1 MAFYGNPYQQ
11 SNYYGGGYTYN
22 NAAYT
27 VNAGPNPAQ
36 MYHQMMM
43 NPFAG
48 MPCPMQQMPPTIQT
62 NININ
67 NTWSTDS
74 AFMDVA
80 QEAGLMDDE
89 EEEEEDEQEYEED
102 EEEEEEVKKSRKKIR
117 KKAKKKAK
125 IAEKIAGLSDEQRE
139 ELKKKYVARLKD
151 HLDKYNSLE
160 PTTGTVK
167 AYLKYTEDDPVV
179 PFIDEFDGTKAAG
192 ESWDSEYDCIYLKE
206 AMDGLGTNEDA
217 IIHVVTTRNNEQRQE
232 LKSKFKTAYGLD
244 LIDELKSE
252 LSGDLKECVMAL
264 FVKPAEYDAWCVRN
278 SIYGLGTDD
287 SVLCEI
293 MFSRTNPQIQ
303 AMVEAYKDVTFPDQ
317 KAPECALEEDIE
329 SDTSGD
335 YKRLLISACQGNRDT
350 IDFERLDEAVE
361 EVKNDLGMPTGMF
374 AVNHDKLVNVDKAQR
389 EAQKLFEAGQDSWGT
404 DEETFNRI
412 FSIRDPYQLRR
423 TYAEY
428 VKLSQCDIEN
438 AVDDETS
445 GDFKMALYTL
455 VMCIKFPPRYFAK
468 RLTMM
473 MKGLGTA
480 DSDLI
485 RVIVSR
491 SEIDMEQIKA
501 SFLEENKQTLWQWIN
516 DDCSGDY
523 RKLLQAIVGR
533 D

>member
-1 MAFYGNPYQQ
+1 MAYYGNPYQ
-11 SNYYGGGYTYN
+11 SNYYGGGFTY
-22 NAAYT
+22 A
-27 VNAGPNPAQ
+27 NPAYQ
-36 MYHQMMM
+36 VNSGFPPPQQMMM

-48 MPCPMQQMPPTIQT
+48 MPCQMQMMPPTIQT
-62 NININ
+62 NITIN
-67 NTWSTDS
+67 TTWSTDNCFLDL
-74 AFMDVA
+74 AE
-80 QEAGLMDDE
+80 EAGLADEDDE
-89 EEEEEDEQEYEED
+89 EDEEEYEED
-102 EEEEEEVKKSRKKIR
+102 EEEEEEVKKSRRKIR

-125 IAEKIAGLSDEQRE
+125 IAEKIAGLSDEQRAD
-139 ELKKKYVARLKD
+139 LKSRYVARLKD

-167 AYLKYTEDDPVV
+167 TYTKYQEDDPVV
-179 PFIDEFDGTKAAG
+179 VFMQEFDGTSAG
-192 ESWDSEYDCIYLKE
+192 GERWDSEYDCIYLDA

-217 IIHVVTTRNNEQRQE
+217 IIHVITARTNSQRQE
-232 LKSKFKTAYGLD
+232 LKKKFKTAYGTD
-244 LIDELKSE
+244 LVERLKSE
-252 LSGDLKECVMAL
+252 LSGNLKECVMAL
-264 FVKPAEYDAWCVRN
+264 FVSPEEYDAWCVRN
-278 SIYGLGTDD
+278 AIYGLGTDD

-293 MFSRTNPQIQ
+293 MFSRTNPQIK
-303 AMVEAYKDVTFPDQ
+303 AMVEAYKDVAFPDL
-317 KAPECALEEDIE
+317 KAPENALEEDIE
-329 SDTSGD
+329 GDTSGD
-335 YKRLLISACQGNRDT
+335 YKRLLISASQGNRDI
-350 IDFERLDEAVE
+350 IDLGSLEEAVE
-361 EVKNDLGMPTGMF
+361 EVKNELDMPTGMF
-374 AVNHDKLVNVDKAQR
+374 AVNHDKLVNVGRAERDAK
-389 EAQKLFEAGQDSWGT
+389 KLFEAGQDSWGT

-423 TYAEY
+423 TYSEY

-468 RLTMM
+468 RLIMT

-485 RVIVSR
+485 RIIVSR

-501 SFLEENKQTLWQWIN
+501 AFLEETKQTLWNWIN

-523 RKLLQAIVGR
+523 KKLLQGIVGR

>member
-1 MAFYGNPYQQ
+1 MAYFGNPYQQ
-11 SNYYGGGYTYN
+11 SNYYGGGFTYN
-22 NAAYT
+22 NPAYQ
-27 VNAGPNPAQ
+27 VNSGPPAFPPV
-36 MYHQMMM
+36 MQMMM

-67 NTWSTDS
+67 TTWSTDNCFLDL
-74 AFMDVA
+74 AE
-80 QEAGLMDDE
+80 EAGLVD
-89 EEEEEDEQEYEED
+89 EEEEEDEEDYEED

-125 IAEKIAGLSDEQRE
+125 IAEKIAGLSDEQRAT
-139 ELKKKYVARLKD
+139 LKSKYVARLKD

-167 AYLKYTEDDPVV
+167 AFTKYTADDPVV
-179 PFIDEFDGTKAAG
+179 PFIAEFDGTEAAG
-192 ESWDSEYDCIYLKE
+192 EKWNAEYDCIYLDA

-217 IIHVVTTRNNEQRQE
+217 IIHVITTRNNSQRQD
-232 LKSKFKTAYGLD
+232 LKKMFKTAYGVD
-244 LIDELKSE
+244 LIERLKSE

-264 FVKPAEYDAWCVRN
+264 FVSPDVYDAWCVRN
-278 SIYGLGTDD
+278 AIYGLGTDD

-303 AMVEAYKDVTFPDQ
+303 AMVEAYKDVAFPDL
-317 KAPECALEEDIE
+317 KAPECALEEDIAN
-329 SDTSGD
+329 DTSGD
-335 YKRLLISACQGNRDT
+335 YKRLLISASQGNREI

-361 EVKNDLGMPTGMF
+361 EVKNEMDMPTGMF
-374 AVNHDKLVNVDKAQR
+374 AVNHDKLVNVKKAQR
-389 EAQKLFEAGQDSWGT
+389 EAQKLFEAGQDRWGT

-412 FSIRDPYQLRR
+412 FSVRDPYQLRR

-438 AVDDETS
+438 AVEEETS
-445 GDFKMALYTL
+445 GDFEMALYTL

-485 RVIVSR
+485 RIIVSR

-501 SFLEENKQTLWQWIN
+501 SFLEENKQTLWKWIEG
-516 DDCSGDY
+516 DCSGDY
-523 RKLLQAIVGR
+523 KKLLQGIVGR

>member
-1 MAFYGNPYQQ
+1 MAYYGNPYQ
-11 SNYYGGGYTYN
+11 SNYYGGGFSYPN
-22 NAAYT
+22 QAYQ
-27 VNAGPNPAQ
+27 VNPGHPGYPPPQ
-36 MYHQMMM
+36 QMMM

-48 MPCPMQQMPPTIQT
+48 MPCPMQQMPPTMQT
-62 NININ
+62 SITINT
-67 NTWSTDS
+67 TWSTDS
-74 AFMDVA
+74 CFLDLA
-80 QEAGLMDDE
+80 QEAGLLDDE
-89 EEEEEDEQEYEED
+89 EEEDEDEYEED
-102 EEEEEEVKKSRKKIR
+102 DEEEEEVKKSRKKIR
-117 KKAKKKAK
+117 RKAKKKAK
-125 IAEKIAGLSDEQRE
+125 VAEKIAGLSDEDRAA
-139 ELKKKYVARLKD
+139 LKSRYVARLKE

-160 PTTGTVK
+160 PTSGTVK
-167 AYLKYTEDDPVV
+167 PYTMYTDDDPVV
-179 PFIDEFDGTKAAG
+179 PFMDTFDGTPAAG
-192 ESWDSEYDCIYLKE
+192 EKWNSEYDCIYLDA

-217 IIHVVTTRNNEQRQE
+217 IIHVVTTRCNSQRQE
-232 LKSKFKTAYGLD
+232 LKKKFKTAYGSD
-244 LIDELKSE
+244 LIERLKSE
-252 LSGDLKECVMAL
+252 LSGDLKECIMAL
-264 FVKPAEYDAWCVRN
+264 FVSPDVYDAWCVRN

-303 AMVEAYKDVTFPDQ
+303 AMVEAYKDVAFPEL
-317 KAPECALEEDIE
+317 KAPECAMEEDIE
-329 SDTSGD
+329 NDTSGD

-350 IDFERLDEAVE
+350 IDFERLNEAVE
-361 EVKNDLGMPTGMF
+361 EVKNDMDMPTGMF
-374 AVNHDKLVNVDKAQR
+374 AVNHDKLVDVAKAQR
-389 EAQKLFEAGQDSWGT
+389 DAQKLFEAGQDRWGT

-412 FSIRDPYQLRR
+412 FSTRDPYQLKR

-468 RLTMM
+468 RLTLM

-485 RVIVSR
+485 RIIVSR

-501 SFLEENKQTLWQWIN
+501 SFLEENKQTLWKWIEG
-516 DDCSGDY
+516 DCSGDY
-523 RKLLQAIVGR
+523 KKLLQGIVGK